1 MTVQILRINTIGSV
15 FYVVTYELYRFGI
28 FYVVLMGTN
37 YLICIGSVFY
47 VVLKDTKIKEK
58 KTEHPNINM
67 NQIES

>member
-28 FYVVLMGTN
+28 FYVVLMDTN

-47 VVLKDTKIKEK
+47 VVLKDTKINEK